1 MLTIVYLA
9 TAELR
14 SRKRDSFEFCMMYSL
29 SDSASAE
36 ALFRRW
42 YGSQLVFCFPTNLA
56 SGQARTSSP
65 LAETETG
72 NAPGELQ
79 EAQTGGIYSRPCCC
93 GPRHAVNPSIR
104 LTGENGTHGMIFNLF
119 FTENIKSWTDFPCF
133 STAFR

>member
-14 SRKRDSFEFCMMYSL
+14 SIKRDRFEFCMMYSL

-79 EAQTGGIYSRPCCC
+79 EAQTGGHLLKTLLLRPPPC
-93 GPRHAVNPSIR
+93 RQSVNPSDR
-104 LTGENGTHGMIFNLF
+104 RKWNAWN
-119 FTENIKSWTDFPCF
+119 DF
-133 STAFR
+133 

>member
-1 MLTIVYLA
+1 MLTNVYLA

-14 SRKRDSFEFCMMYSL
+14 SIKRDLLEFCMVYSL
-29 SDSASAE
+29 TDSASAK

-42 YGSQLVFCFPTNLA
+42 YGSQLVFRFPANVA
-56 SGQARTSSP
+56 SGQACTSSP
-65 LAETETG
+65 LAETG

-79 EAQTGGIYSRPCCC
+79 ASQSGWSFTQDLAAAAP
-93 GPRHAVNPSIR
+93 AMPSIR
-104 LTGENGTHGMIFNLF
+104 LTGENGTYGMIFNLF